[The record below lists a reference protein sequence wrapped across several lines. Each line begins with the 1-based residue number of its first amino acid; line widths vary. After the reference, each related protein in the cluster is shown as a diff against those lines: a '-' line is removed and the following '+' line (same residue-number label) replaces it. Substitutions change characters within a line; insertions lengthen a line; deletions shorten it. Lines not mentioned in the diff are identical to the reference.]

1 MKLPQHES
9 TLIYPFTVLKA
20 KAVTCSF
27 TADLCQWVN
36 EGGDQT
42 DWTRGSGCTPSHH
55 TDPCTDPHLSPL
67 SQWYDNFWHEIPH
80 EISLF
85 FKLLC
90 MSVIAM
96 RLAVEV
102 SSSCDLTLSFDFL
115 PYKYTMVNIKKK
127 SNSKVK

>member
-55 TDPCTDPHLSPL
+55 TGPCTDHTSHPYH
-67 SQWYDNFWHEIPH
+67 NGMT
-80 EISLF
+80 ISG
-85 FKLLC
+85 
-90 MSVIAM
+90 M
-96 RLAVEV
+96 R
-102 SSSCDLTLSFDFL
+102 SCD
-115 PYKYTMVNIKKK
+115 
-127 SNSKVK
+127 